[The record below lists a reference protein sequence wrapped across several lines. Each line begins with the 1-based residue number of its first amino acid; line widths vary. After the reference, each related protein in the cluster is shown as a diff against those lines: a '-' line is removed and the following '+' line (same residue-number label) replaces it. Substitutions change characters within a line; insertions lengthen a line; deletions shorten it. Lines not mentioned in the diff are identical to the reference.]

1 MYKSIIFLFLMANFS
16 FAQRNLT
23 WEFYNSEK
31 KAWQDFGQSGSI
43 QEKLIADGTLPDPF
57 YGKNEEKFDW
67 VEQQNWELRS
77 TIELSAEEVASEYL
91 ELYFPNI
98 DLYAKVYV
106 NDVLLY
112 EAGNFFH
119 PHNIKLRYKV
129 KVGPNSVKLV
139 FTPPVLYH
147 KERYQKEAFHYPA
160 PNDVNEIK
168 IAPLT
173 RKPQYQFGW
182 DWALRMNTIGFSK
195 PVQIRISK
203 KVEIQ
208 NFVVNTLKVKGKTA
222 SLLYSFQIKDSSRD
236 YTLKSKLF
244 GNQNLNEILVE
255 GDGNIIQLP
264 FTLPNAQLWWPIG
277 FGNQHLYTDS
287 LTLLNSKNEVVD
299 TKVVQFGVRTSKLV
313 QNADKWGTS
322 YEIHVNGIPIFC
334 KGANYIPQ
342 EIFPAKVES
351 QDIVKMIDQM
361 VEANFN
367 MVRVWGGGYYPDDIF
382 FKTCDER
389 GIMVWQDLMFACAM
403 YPGDDAF
410 LASVKTELNYQIPR
424 ISAHPSLVLFNGN
437 NEVDVAWKNWGF
449 QKQYNLK
456 AKDEEI
462 IEKAYYDLF
471 KSLADVSIA
480 NWSNTSYIHTSP
492 LSNWGNDD
500 FYNQGSQHY
509 WGVWHGK
516 DPMSNFATKIGRFNA
531 EYGFQSFP
539 EFSTLATFAEKKDW
553 NLYSDVMKH
562 HQKSYVGN
570 GMIEKQSDLLFGKAK
585 DFEKFVYFSQLTQ
598 AYAVSTAV
606 AGHRLDAPRCMGTIF
621 WQLNDC
627 WPAPTWSS
635 IDYYGNWKAL
645 QYTIKEDYRQ
655 LAVLKKVNE
664 KGQFS
669 LWLKSD
675 LKDTTITSVKI
686 ETFTLDGKLVN
697 SKSTSIKLSY
707 QSSQEIYNQLKTKT
721 TDVLVRVTINKTYS
735 RDFLIS
741 KKKSFPVNQVDLVL
755 EKVDLLNKTAE
766 IKLTTKTFLSDFWLY
781 SNKLGVKF
789 DCNFLNLLPGIHYF
803 KIHFENEPILSDFNY
818 KSR

>member
-1 MYKSIIFLFLMANFS
+1 MYKFILFFLLMANLS
-16 FAQRNLT
+16 FAQRNLN
-23 WEFYNSEK
+23 WEFYNTEK
-31 KAWQDFGQSGSI
+31 KSWEDFGQSGSI
-43 QEKLIADGTLPDPF
+43 QEKLIANGTLPDPF
-57 YGKNEEKFDW
+57 YGKNEEKFAW
-67 VEQQNWELRS
+67 VEQQTWELKS
-77 TIELSAEEVASEYL
+77 TIDLSAEEVASEHL

-119 PHNIKLRYKV
+119 PHSIRLKFKV
-129 KVGPNSVKLV
+129 KVGPNSVKVV

-147 KERYQKEAFHYPA
+147 KERYQKEAFHFPA

-195 PVQIRISK
+195 PAQIRVGK
-203 KVEIQ
+203 KAEIQ
-208 NFVVNTLKVKGKTA
+208 NFVANTLKIKGNSA
-222 SLLYSFQIKDSSRD
+222 SILYCFQIKDSSRD

-244 GNQNLNEILVE
+244 GSQKLNETLVE
-255 GDGNIIQLP
+255 GDVNIIQLP
-264 FTLPNAQLWWPIG
+264 FILPNVQLWWPIG
-277 FGNQHLYTDS
+277 FGNQHLYTDT
-287 LTLLNSKNEVVD
+287 LTLVNNKNEVVD

-322 YEIHVNGIPIFC
+322 YEIHLNGVPIFC

-351 QDIVKMIDQM
+351 QDIVKIIDQM

-382 FKTCDER
+382 FKTCDEK

-403 YPGDDAF
+403 YPGDDGF
-410 LASVKTELNYQIPR
+410 LNSVKSELNYQIPR
-424 ISAHPSLVLFNGN
+424 IAAHPSVVLFNGN
-437 NEVDVAWKNWGF
+437 NEIDIAWNNWGF

-456 AKDEEI
+456 AKEEEI
-462 IEKAYYDLF
+462 IEKAYLDLF
-471 KSLADVSIA
+471 KSLADATIA

-500 FYNQGSQHY
+500 FYNHGSQHY

-539 EFSTLATFAEKKDW
+539 EYSTIEQFSAKNDW

-570 GMIEKQSDLLFGKAK
+570 GMIEKQSDLLFGRAK
-585 DFEKFVYFSQLTQ
+585 DFEQFVYFSQLTQ

-606 AGHRLDAPRCMGTIF
+606 SGHRLDAPRCMGTLF

-645 QYTIKEDYRQ
+645 HYAIKDDYQ
-655 LAVLKKVNE
+655 QTAVLKKVNE
-664 KGQFS
+664 KGQIS

-675 LKDTTITSVKI
+675 LKDTTSTSVKI
-686 ETFTLDGKLVN
+686 ETFTFDGKLVN
-697 SKSTSIKLSY
+697 SKNLNVKLAY
-707 QSSQEIYNQLKTKT
+707 QANKEIYNQITTKVN
-721 TDVLVRVTINKTYS
+721 DVLVRVSLSNNYS

-741 KKKSFPVNQVDLVL
+741 RKKSFPTNPVFLTL
-755 EKVDLLNKTAE
+755 EKVDLINKTAE
-766 IKLTTKTFLSDFWLY
+766 IKIVNKTFLADFWLY

-789 DCNFLNLLPGIHYF
+789 ERNFLNLLPGTHSV
-803 KIHFENEPILSDFNY
+803 KIHFETEPLISDFNY
-818 KSR
+818 KFR

>member
-1 MYKSIIFLFLMANFS
+1 MANFS
-16 FAQRNLT
+16 LSQRNLT

-31 KAWQDFGQSGSI
+31 KMWQDFGQSGSI
-43 QEKLIADGTLPDPF
+43 QEKLIADGTLPNPF
-57 YGKNEEKFDW
+57 YGDNEKKFAW
-67 VEQQNWELRS
+67 IEQQNWEMRS
-77 TIELSAEEVASEYL
+77 TIDLTAEEVASDHL
-91 ELYFPNI
+91 ELHFPNI

-106 NDVLLY
+106 NEVLLY

-119 PHNIKLRYKV
+119 PHSIKLKFKV
-129 KVGPNSVKLV
+129 KVGLNSVKV
-139 FTPPVLYH
+139 MFTPPILYH

-195 PVQIRISK
+195 PAQIRISK
-203 KVEIQ
+203 KAEIQ
-208 NFVVNTLKVKGKTA
+208 NLVVNTLKVNGTTA
-222 SLLYSFQIKDSSRD
+222 SILYCFQIKDFSRE
-236 YTLKSKLF
+236 YTLNSKLF
-244 GNQNLNEILVE
+244 GSKKLSEPLVE

-264 FTLPNAQLWWPIG
+264 FILPNVKLWWPIG
-277 FGNQHLYTDS
+277 FGDQHLYTDS
-287 LTLLNSKNEVVD
+287 ITLLNDKNEVVD
-299 TKVVQFGVRTSKLV
+299 SKVIQFGVRTSKLV
-313 QNADKWGTS
+313 QSVDKWGTS
-322 YEIHVNGIPIFC
+322 YEIQINGVPIFC

-342 EIFPAKVES
+342 EIFPAKVQN

-361 VEANFN
+361 VAANFN
-367 MVRVWGGGYYPDDIF
+367 MIRVWGGGYYPDDIF
-382 FKTCDER
+382 FKTCDEK

-410 LASVKTELNYQIPR
+410 LKSVKTELNYQIPR
-424 ISAHPSLVLFNGN
+424 ISTHPSVVLFNGN

-456 AKDEEI
+456 AKDEEV
-462 IEKAYYDLF
+462 IEKAYFDLF
-471 KSLADVSIA
+471 KSLAKITIA

-492 LSNWGNDD
+492 LSNWGNED
-500 FYNQGSQHY
+500 FYNHGSQHY

-516 DPMSNFATKIGRFNA
+516 DPMSDFATKIGRFNA

-539 EFSTLATFAEKKDW
+539 EYSTIEEFADKKDW

-585 DFEKFVYFSQLTQ
+585 DFIQFIYFSQLTQ

-606 AGHRLDAPRCMGTIF
+606 SGHRLDAPRCMGTLF

-645 QYTIKEDYRQ
+645 HYTIKDDYRQ
-655 LAVLKKVNE
+655 LTVLKKLNE
-664 KGQFS
+664 KGQIS

-675 LKDTTITSVKI
+675 FTDTTVIKAKI
-686 ETFTLDGKLVN
+686 ETFSLDGKL
-697 SKSTSIKLSY
+697 IKTKNLNIKIAY
-707 QSSQEIYNQLKTKT
+707 QSSKELFNQQVPKI
-721 TDVLVRVTINKTYS
+721 TDVLVRVTLNDSYS
-735 RDFLIS
+735 RDFLVS
-741 KKKSFPVNQVDLVL
+741 KRKYFTVNPVILNL
-755 EKVDLLNKTAE
+755 EKVDLVNKTAE
-766 IKLTTKTFLSDFWLY
+766 IKIVNKTFLADFWLF
-781 SNKLGVKF
+781 SNNSDVKF
-789 DCNFLNLLPGIHYF
+789 ERNFLNLLPGNHSI
-803 KIHFENEPILSDFNY
+803 KIKFESQPLLTDFNY

>member
-1 MYKSIIFLFLMANFS
+1 MANFS

-31 KAWQDFGQSGSI
+31 KMWQDFGQSGSI
-43 QEKLIADGTLPDPF
+43 QEKLIADGTLPNPF
-57 YGKNEEKFDW
+57 YGDNEKKFAW
-67 VEQQNWELRS
+67 IEQQNWEMRS
-77 TIELSAEEVASEYL
+77 TIDLTAEEVASDHL
-91 ELYFPNI
+91 ELHFPNI
-98 DLYAKVYV
+98 DLFAKVYV
-106 NDVLLY
+106 NEVLLY

-119 PHNIKLRYKV
+119 PHSIKLKFKV
-129 KVGPNSVKLV
+129 KVGLNSVKV
-139 FTPPVLYH
+139 MFTPPILYH

-195 PVQIRISK
+195 PAQIRISK
-203 KVEIQ
+203 KAEIQ
-208 NFVVNTLKVKGKTA
+208 NLVVNTLKVNGTTA
-222 SLLYSFQIKDSSRD
+222 SILYCFQIKDFSRE
-236 YTLKSKLF
+236 YTLNSKLF
-244 GNQNLNEILVE
+244 GSKKLSEPLVE

-264 FTLPNAQLWWPIG
+264 FILPNVKLWWPIG

-287 LTLLNSKNEVVD
+287 ITLLNDKNEVVD
-299 TKVVQFGVRTSKLV
+299 SKVIQFGVRTSKLV
-313 QNADKWGTS
+313 QSVDKWGTS
-322 YEIHVNGIPIFC
+322 YEIQINGVPIFC

-342 EIFPAKVES
+342 EIFPAKVQN

-361 VEANFN
+361 VAANFN
-367 MVRVWGGGYYPDDIF
+367 MIRVWGGGYYPDDIF
-382 FKTCDER
+382 FKTCDEK

-410 LASVKTELNYQIPR
+410 LKSVKTELNYQIPR
-424 ISAHPSLVLFNGN
+424 ISTHPSVVLFNGN

-456 AKDEEI
+456 AKDEGV
-462 IEKAYYDLF
+462 IEKAYFDLF
-471 KSLADVSIA
+471 KSLATITIA

-492 LSNWGNDD
+492 LSNWGNED
-500 FYNQGSQHY
+500 FYNHGSQHY

-516 DPMSNFATKIGRFNA
+516 DPMSDFATKIGRFNA

-539 EFSTLATFAEKKDW
+539 EYSTIEEFADKKDW

-585 DFEKFVYFSQLTQ
+585 DFIQFIYFSQLTQ

-606 AGHRLDAPRCMGTIF
+606 AGHRLDAPRCMGTLF

-645 QYTIKEDYRQ
+645 HYTIKDDYRQ
-655 LAVLKKVNE
+655 LTVLKKLNE
-664 KGQFS
+664 KGQIS

-675 LKDTTITSVKI
+675 FTDTTVIKTKI
-686 ETFTLDGKLVN
+686 ETFSLDGKL
-697 SKSTSIKLSY
+697 IKTKNLNIKIAY
-707 QSSQEIYNQLKTKT
+707 QSSKELFNQQVPKI
-721 TDVLVRVTINKTYS
+721 TDVLVRVTLNDSYS
-735 RDFLIS
+735 RDFLVS
-741 KKKSFPVNQVDLVL
+741 KRKSFTVNPVILNL
-755 EKVDLLNKTAE
+755 EKVDLVNKTAE
-766 IKLTTKTFLSDFWLY
+766 IKIVNKTFLADFWLI
-781 SNKLGVKF
+781 SNNSDVKF
-789 DCNFLNLLPGIHYF
+789 ERNFLNLLPGNHSI
-803 KIHFENEPILSDFNY
+803 KIKFESQPQLIDFNY

>member
-1 MYKSIIFLFLMANFS
+1 MYKLILFFLFMVNLS
-16 FAQRNLT
+16 FAQRNLN
-23 WEFYNSEK
+23 WEFYNTEK
-31 KAWQDFGQSGSI
+31 KIWEDFGQSGSI
-43 QEKLIADGTLPDPF
+43 QEKLIANGSLPDPF
-57 YGKNEEKFDW
+57 YGKNEEKFTW
-67 VEQQNWELRS
+67 IEQQTWELKS
-77 TIELSAEEVASEYL
+77 TIELNAEEVASEYL

-119 PHNIKLRYKV
+119 PHTIKLRYKV
-129 KVGPNSVKLV
+129 KVGPNSVKVV

-160 PNDVNEIK
+160 PNDLNEIK

-195 PVQIRISK
+195 PAQIRIGK
-203 KVEIQ
+203 KAEIQ
-208 NFVVNTLKVKGKTA
+208 SFVANTLTIKGNSA
-222 SLLYSFQIKDSSRD
+222 SILYSFQIKDSSRD

-244 GNQNLNEILVE
+244 GSQKLNETLVE

-264 FTLPNAQLWWPIG
+264 FFLSNVQLWWPIG
-277 FGNQHLYTDS
+277 FGNQHLYTDT
-287 LTLLNSKNEVVD
+287 LTLINNKNEVVD

-313 QNADKWGTS
+313 QNTDKWGTS
-322 YEIHVNGIPIFC
+322 YEIHVNGVPIFC

-361 VEANFN
+361 VVANFN

-382 FKTCDER
+382 FKTCDEK

-410 LASVKTELNYQIPR
+410 LNSVKTELNYQIPR
-424 ISAHPSLVLFNGN
+424 ISAHPSVVLFNGN

-456 AKDEEI
+456 AKDEEV

-471 KSLADVSIA
+471 KSLAYVTIA

-500 FYNQGSQHY
+500 FYNHGSQHY

-539 EFSTLATFAEKKDW
+539 EYITLEQFSDKKDW

-585 DFEKFVYFSQLTQ
+585 DFEQFVYFSQLTQ

-606 AGHRLDAPRCMGTIF
+606 AGHRLDAPRCMGTLF

-635 IDYYGNWKAL
+635 IDYYENWKAL
-645 QYTIKEDYRQ
+645 HYAMKDDYRQ

-664 KGQFS
+664 KGQTS

-675 LKDTTITSVKI
+675 LKDSTSTNVKI
-686 ETFTLDGKLVN
+686 ETFNLDGKLIN
-697 SKSTSIKLSY
+697 SKILTVKLAY
-707 QSSQEIYNQLKTKT
+707 QANKEIYNQVTTKAN
-721 TDVLVRVTINKTYS
+721 DVLIRVTLNNNYS
-735 RDFLIS
+735 RDFVVS
-741 KKKSFPVNQVDLVL
+741 KKKSFPINPVIMTL
-755 EKVDLLNKTAE
+755 EKVDIVNKTAE
-766 IKLTTKTFLSDFWLY
+766 IKIVNKTFLADFWLY
-781 SNKLGVKF
+781 SNKLGIKF
-789 DCNFLNLLPGIHYF
+789 ERNFLNLLPGTHFI
-803 KIHFENEPILSDFNY
+803 KIYFENEPQLANFNY
-818 KSR
+818 KFR

>member
-1 MYKSIIFLFLMANFS
+1 MYKSLFFFLLMANFS
-16 FAQRNLT
+16 LSQRNLT

-31 KAWQDFGQSGSI
+31 KMWQDFGQSGSI
-43 QEKLIADGTLPDPF
+43 QEKLIADGTLPNPF
-57 YGKNEEKFDW
+57 YGDNEKKFAW
-67 VEQQNWELRS
+67 IEQQNWEMRS
-77 TIELSAEEVASEYL
+77 TIDLTAEEVASDHL
-91 ELYFPNI
+91 ELHFPNI
-98 DLYAKVYV
+98 DLFAKVYV
-106 NDVLLY
+106 NEVLLY

-119 PHNIKLRYKV
+119 PHSIKLKFKV
-129 KVGPNSVKLV
+129 KVGLNSVKVV
-139 FTPPVLYH
+139 FTPPIQYH
-147 KERYQKEAFHYPA
+147 SERYKKEVFHYPA

-195 PVQIRISK
+195 PAQIRISK
-203 KVEIQ
+203 KAEIQ
-208 NFVVNTLKVKGKTA
+208 NLVVNTLKVNGTTA
-222 SLLYSFQIKDSSRD
+222 SILYCFQIKDFSRE
-236 YTLKSKLF
+236 YTLNSKLF
-244 GNQNLNEILVE
+244 GSKKLSEPLVE
-255 GDGNIIQLP
+255 GVGNIIQLP
-264 FTLPNAQLWWPIG
+264 FILPNVKLWWPIG

-287 LTLLNSKNEVVD
+287 ITLLNDKNEVVD
-299 TKVVQFGVRTSKLV
+299 SKVIQFGVRTSKLV
-313 QNADKWGTS
+313 QSVDKWGTS
-322 YEIHVNGIPIFC
+322 YEIQINGVPIFC

-342 EIFPAKVES
+342 EIFPAKVQN

-361 VEANFN
+361 VAANFN
-367 MVRVWGGGYYPDDIF
+367 MIRVWGGGYYPDDIF
-382 FKTCDER
+382 FKTCDEK

-410 LASVKTELNYQIPR
+410 LKSVKTELNYQIPR
-424 ISAHPSLVLFNGN
+424 ISTHPSVVLFNGN

-456 AKDEEI
+456 AKDEEV
-462 IEKAYYDLF
+462 IEKAYFDLF
-471 KSLADVSIA
+471 KSLATITIA

-492 LSNWGNDD
+492 LSNWGNED
-500 FYNQGSQHY
+500 FYNHGSQHY

-516 DPMSNFATKIGRFNA
+516 DPMSDFATKIGRFNA

-539 EFSTLATFAEKKDW
+539 EYSTIEEFADKKDW

-585 DFEKFVYFSQLTQ
+585 DFIQFIYFSQLTQ

-606 AGHRLDAPRCMGTIF
+606 AGHRLDAPRCMGTLF

-645 QYTIKEDYRQ
+645 HYTIKDDYRQ
-655 LAVLKKVNE
+655 LTVLKKLNE
-664 KGQFS
+664 KGQIS

-675 LKDTTITSVKI
+675 FTDTTVIKAKI
-686 ETFTLDGKLVN
+686 ETFSLDGKL
-697 SKSTSIKLSY
+697 IKTKNLNIKIAY
-707 QSSQEIYNQLKTKT
+707 QSSKELFNQQVPKI
-721 TDVLVRVTINKTYS
+721 TDVLVRVTLNDSYS
-735 RDFLIS
+735 RDFLVS
-741 KKKSFPVNQVDLVL
+741 KRKSFTVNPVILNL
-755 EKVDLLNKTAE
+755 EKVDLVNKTAE
-766 IKLTTKTFLSDFWLY
+766 IKIVNKTFLADFWLF
-781 SNKLGVKF
+781 SNNSDVKF
-789 DCNFLNLLPGIHYF
+789 ERNFLNLLPGNHSI
-803 KIHFENEPILSDFNY
+803 KIKFESQPLLTDFNY